1 MTLQDTRTIMLRN
14 LLRADDPRRTA
25 RLLDKLHLADLSRL
39 VADLPDLELGR
50 AASVL
55 FDDVRVSK
63 SVAGLS
69 GSAVELLIGAA
80 RGPDAGRALAFLG
93 PRHAAQLLVRMSD
106 TRRLG
111 ILGRLG
117 QPVRGD
123 IIRALPRSARPKT
136 DDIDVSASFRM
147 RRMFG

>member
-1 MTLQDTRTIMLRN
+1 MTLRTTRAIMLRN
-14 LLRADDPRRTA
+14 LLRSGDRKRTE

-39 VADLPDLELGR
+39 IQDVQDLERGR
-50 AASVL
+50 AAAVL

-69 GSAVELLIGAA
+69 GAAVELLILAA
-80 RGPDAGRALAFLG
+80 QDSDAGRALAYLG
-93 PRHAAQLLVRMSD
+93 PRHAAQVLVRMND
-106 TRRLG
+106 ERREA

-123 IIRALPRSARPKT
+123 IIRALPRSMRPST
-136 DDIDVSASFRM
+136 ADLDVSASFRM
-147 RRMFG
+147 RRIFA